1 MSARIYAVK
10 GLDEKN
16 LRRQT
21 DSAGTSS
28 SAAGQTTTYCANRRL
43 TPQHVEDHP
52 NTRRATLLREE
63 TKTPRRSENRHGA
76 RFSRRYN
83 VPVSDTP
90 ISRVGVVIKT
100 TSTEAAELGRQL
112 LVELERLGIR
122 PVLDRSSAEALGVNE
137 GIDRTELTSSSDLV
151 VVLGGDGTL
160 LSVTRGRIDGT
171 PILGINMGTLG
182 FLTEHPAE
190 HLFPMLY
197 AAIEGGGTLERRE
210 RLEVTVNTPGNEGS
224 THSVL
229 NDVVINKSALAR
241 MLVLSM
247 HVDGQFVS
255 RFKADGLIVATPT
268 GSTAYNLSAGG
279 PILYPT
285 LDVLMVTP
293 ICPHTLTNRP
303 IALSLDSVID
313 LRLESL
319 SEEVFLTL
327 DGQKGFPLTTR
338 DLVRIR
344 RCSDPVFLITEPS
357 RSYFQ
362 VLHRKLKWGE
372 RGG

>member
-1 MSARIYAVK
+1 VT
-10 GLDEKN
+10 E
-16 LRRQT
+16 
-21 DSAGTSS
+21 
-28 SAAGQTTTYCANRRL
+28 
-43 TPQHVEDHP
+43 
-52 NTRRATLLREE
+52 TLIR
-63 TKTPRRSENRHGA
+63 
-76 RFSRRYN
+76 
-83 VPVSDTP
+83 
-90 ISRVGVVIKT
+90 RVGVVLKT
-100 TSTEAAELGRQL
+100 SSNEAAELGRQL
-112 LVELERLGIR
+112 LVELERLGIEA
-122 PVLDRSSAEALGVNE
+122 VLDRGSAEVLGAADGCE
-137 GIDRTELTSSSDLV
+137 RSDLTSNSDLV
-151 VVLGGDGTL
+151 VVLGGDRTL
-160 LSVTRGRIDGT
+160 QKKTRGPIQGT

-190 HLFPMLY
+190 QLFPMLY
-197 AAIEGGGTLERRE
+197 AAIEGRATLERRE
-210 RLEVTVNTPGNEGS
+210 RLEVTVNTPGREAS

-241 MLVLSM
+241 MLVMSM
-247 HVDGQFVS
+247 HVDDQFVS

-285 LDVLMVTP
+285 LDVLLVTP

-303 IALSLDSVID
+303 IALSLESVID
-313 LRLESL
+313 IRLESL

-327 DGQKGFPLTTR
+327 DGQQDFPLTTR

-344 RCSDPVFLITEPS
+344 RSSDPVNLITEPS

>member
-1 MSARIYAVK
+1 MGAVA
-10 GLDEKN
+10 EASI
-16 LRRQT
+16 R
-21 DSAGTSS
+21 
-28 SAAGQTTTYCANRRL
+28 
-43 TPQHVEDHP
+43 
-52 NTRRATLLREE
+52 
-63 TKTPRRSENRHGA
+63 
-76 RFSRRYN
+76 
-83 VPVSDTP
+83 
-90 ISRVGVVIKT
+90 RVGVVLKT
-100 TSTEAAELGRQL
+100 SSNEAVELGRQL
-112 LVELERLGIR
+112 LMELERLAIE
-122 PVLDRSSAEALGVNE
+122 PVIDRSSAEVFEAPGGVE
-137 GIDRTELTSSSDLV
+137 RSELTSSSDLV

-160 LSVTRGRIDGT
+160 LSVTRGPINGT

-190 HLFPMLY
+190 QLFPMLH
-197 AAIEGGGTLERRE
+197 AAIEGRATLERRE
-210 RLEVTVNTPGNEGS
+210 RLEVTVNAPGS
-224 THSVL
+224 DPTTHSVL

-247 HVDGQFVS
+247 HVDAQFVS

-279 PILYPT
+279 PILFPT
-285 LDVLMVTP
+285 LDVLLVTP

-303 IALSLDSVID
+303 IALSLDSVIEI
-313 LRLESL
+313 RLESL

-327 DGQKGFPLTTR
+327 DGQQGFPLTTR

-344 RCSDPVFLITEPS
+344 RSPDPVYLITETS

>member
-1 MSARIYAVK
+1 MRPIFGGYNGAV
-10 GLDEKN
+10 
-16 LRRQT
+16 T
-21 DSAGTSS
+21 
-28 SAAGQTTTYCANRRL
+28 
-43 TPQHVEDHP
+43 
-52 NTRRATLLREE
+52 
-63 TKTPRRSENRHGA
+63 EN
-76 RFSRRYN
+76 
-83 VPVSDTP
+83 P
-90 ISRVGVVIKT
+90 IRRVGVALKT
-100 TSTEAAELGRQL
+100 SSNEAAELGRQL
-112 LVELERLGIR
+112 LVELERLTIQ
-122 PVLDRSSAEALGVNE
+122 PVLDRASAEVLGVE
-137 GIDRTELTSSSDLV
+137 GGLDRRELTSQSDLV

-160 LSVTRGRIDGT
+160 LSVTRGVIDGT

-190 HLFPMLY
+190 QLFPMLY
-197 AAIEGGGTLERRE
+197 AAIEGKATLERRE
-210 RLEVTVNTPGNEGS
+210 RLEVSVNTPGTDS
-224 THSVL
+224 TTHSVL
-229 NDVVINKSALAR
+229 NDVVINKSAVAR

-327 DGQKGFPLTTR
+327 DGQMGFPLTTR
-338 DLVRIR
+338 DLVSIR

>member
-1 MSARIYAVK
+1 MLLSPASGLYNGAVT
-10 GLDEKN
+10 E
-16 LRRQT
+16 
-21 DSAGTSS
+21 
-28 SAAGQTTTYCANRRL
+28 
-43 TPQHVEDHP
+43 
-52 NTRRATLLREE
+52 NTIR
-63 TKTPRRSENRHGA
+63 
-76 RFSRRYN
+76 
-83 VPVSDTP
+83 
-90 ISRVGVVIKT
+90 RVGVVLKT
-100 TSTEAAELGRQL
+100 SSNEAAELGRQL
-112 LVELERLGIR
+112 LVELENLGIE
-122 PVLDRSSAEALGVNE
+122 PVLDGSSAEVLGTKV
-137 GIDRTELTSSSDLV
+137 GCRLSELTSSSDLV

-160 LSVTRGRIDGT
+160 LSVTHGPINGT

-190 HLFPMLY
+190 QLFPMLS
-197 AAIEGGGTLERRE
+197 AAIEGRVTLERRE
-210 RLEVTVNTPGNEGS
+210 RLEVTVHTPGEPAT
-224 THSVL
+224 THPVL
-229 NDVVINKSALAR
+229 NEMVINKSAVAR

-247 HVDGQFVS
+247 HVDDQFVS

-285 LDVLMVTP
+285 LEVLLVTP

-313 LRLESL
+313 IRLESL

-327 DGQKGFPLTTR
+327 DGQRGFPLTTR

-344 RCSDPVFLITEPS
+344 RCSDPVYLIIEPS